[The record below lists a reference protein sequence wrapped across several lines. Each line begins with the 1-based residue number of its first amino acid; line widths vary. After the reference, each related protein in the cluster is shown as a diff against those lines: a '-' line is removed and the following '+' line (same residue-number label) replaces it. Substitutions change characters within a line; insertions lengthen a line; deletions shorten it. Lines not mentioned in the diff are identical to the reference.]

1 MKWLLNNF
9 PRVWLIKISIWFRPI
24 LKQIYKGNILT
35 DPIDGSSYRK
45 FLPYGYQKIRENALC
60 PGTLSL
66 ERHRLL
72 WLFLE
77 RETKFF
83 EKPSKVLHI
92 APEQPLYKKFKQF
105 KHWEYKTCDL
115 NSPLAEIKADICNLP
130 FENNSYDLVLCNH
143 VLEHV
148 LNDKLAIRELFRV
161 LKKGGV
167 LIAQVPLDLNRKMTF
182 EDPSIIDKAERK
194 KVFGQYDHVRI
205 YGKDYFDL
213 LDSAGFESHCI
224 SFTEKLSKHEI
235 KKFSLQTDHIPL
247 AYKN

>member
-1 MKWLLNNF
+1 M
-9 PRVWLIKISIWFRPI
+9 
-24 LKQIYKGNILT
+24 
-35 DPIDGSSYRK
+35 
-45 FLPYGYQKIRENALC
+45 
-60 PGTLSL
+60 
-66 ERHRLL
+66 
-72 WLFLE
+72 
-77 RETKFF
+77 
-83 EKPSKVLHI
+83 
-92 APEQPLYKKFKQF
+92 
-105 KHWEYKTCDL
+105 
-115 NSPLAEIKADICNLP
+115 AEIKADICDLP

-148 LNDKLAIRELFRV
+148 SNDKLAIRELFRV

-167 LIAQVPLDLNRKMTF
+167 LIAQVPLDLNRKITF

>member
-83 EKPSKVLHI
+83 EKASKVLHI

-205 YGKDYFDL
+205 YGRDYFDKL
-213 LDSAGFESHCI
+213 RSIGFKVEEVDYTS
-224 SFTEKLSKHEI
+224 KLSSEKTDKYRLAKGEI
-235 KKFSLQTDHIPL
+235 IPVC
-247 AYKN
+247 YK

>member
-1 MKWLLNNF
+1 M
-9 PRVWLIKISIWFRPI
+9 
-24 LKQIYKGNILT
+24 T
-35 DPIDGSSYRK
+35 DPIDGTSYRK

-83 EKPSKVLHI
+83 KKASKVLHI

>member
-1 MKWLLNNF
+1 MKNLDYTTAD
-9 PRVWLIKISIWFRPI
+9 LI
-24 LKQIYKGNILT
+24 
-35 DPIDGSSYRK
+35 
-45 FLPYGYQKIRENALC
+45 
-60 PGTLSL
+60 
-66 ERHRLL
+66 
-72 WLFLE
+72 
-77 RETKFF
+77 
-83 EKPSKVLHI
+83 
-92 APEQPLYKKFKQF
+92 
-105 KHWEYKTCDL
+105 
-115 NSPLAEIKADICNLP
+115 SPWADIKFDVHDIP
-130 FENNSYDLVLCNH
+130 YDENSFDVIICNH

-148 LNDKLAIRELFRV
+148 LNDKLAISELFRV
-161 LKKGGV
+161 LKKGGT
-167 LIAQVPLDLNRKMTF
+167 LIAQVPLDLNLKATF